1 MMPDTATITARVAA
15 VPTAPQQV
23 VRVIDASRLQDFF
36 DMARIGMNSI
46 LAYRIQGEPPVAEQL
61 ACSLQAEA
69 LDAFAAQVSAQ
80 FLAPLAQ
87 AGVTGYLLQG
97 RTSVGLMVP
106 DAVGDLLLVCSK
118 DFPQS
123 EDCHCG

>member
-23 VRVIDASRLQDFF
+23 VRVIEAGRLQDFF

-61 ACSLQAEA
+61 ACSLQAGA
-69 LDAFAAQVSAQ
+69 LDAFADQVSKQ
-80 FLAPLAQ
+80 FIVPLAQ
-87 AGVTGYLLQG
+87 AGATGYLLQG
-97 RTSVGLMVP
+97 RTSAGLMVP
-106 DAVGDLLLVCSK
+106 DATGDLLLVCSK
-118 DFPQS
+118 DFPES